1 MRLFQRSSPLPHIY
15 PLHQILFYITPS
27 PPSRFRTL
35 SHPPLCHCQPP
46 LENVERTCMD
56 STHGF
61 NVMPF
66 TTSSGIYSRM
76 AKCLRSPQFSLFLSL
91 HISLFLPGSLFTIS
105 ILLPPPPPPL
115 SSALS
120 SLYLSYKLSTILLC
134 RLWSTVTLCRNLIVK
149 CHFTYILA
157 SCITFTHTHTHI
169 CTCKNEH
176 QIKAKSI

>member
-105 ILLPPPPPPL
+105 ILLPPPPPPPFHLRFPL
-115 SSALS
+115 SIFRISSRRYYYVDCGVQWRSVETLS
-120 SLYLSYKLSTILLC
+120 
-134 RLWSTVTLCRNLIVK
+134 
-149 CHFTYILA
+149 
-157 SCITFTHTHTHI
+157 
-169 CTCKNEH
+169 
-176 QIKAKSI
+176 